1 MLMSAAI
8 HLVERVFYR
17 NFHQFSSLDEEVF
30 VDIAIL
36 SLSQS
41 SIFETLLRRVQNS
54 GSENDDMVLLNWL
67 SWIHICF
74 YREDPPYQNLFKS
87 CARMPK
93 RKKQCFLLL

>member
-1 MLMSAAI
+1 MSAAI

-41 SIFETLLRRVQNS
+41 SIFETLL
-54 GSENDDMVLLNWL
+54 
-67 SWIHICF
+67 
-74 YREDPPYQNLFKS
+74 
-87 CARMPK
+87 
-93 RKKQCFLLL
+93 